1 MFAIVFRWVEV
12 DLKIIT
18 KVVSAGKY
26 ERSFNHQNLNPA
38 DGNADEV
45 KSIVKFWK
53 LHKDQMPSMC
63 KFIRY
68 AYTITT
74 SSAPA
79 ERVFSVIKRSFD
91 KFLRIREEKLFTRMR
106 KGMTQAS
113 HILRPSVSTE

>member
-1 MFAIVFRWVEV
+1 MLTVLSPYMSVASNW
-12 DLKIIT
+12 
-18 KVVSAGKY
+18 
-26 ERSFNHQNLNPA
+26 NPA
-38 DGNADEV
+38 DGNADGV
-45 KSIVKFWK
+45 KSNVKFWK

-91 KFLRIREEKLFTRMR
+91 TGQKGALKDYVFLTAIIQFNKVD
-106 KGMTQAS
+106 GTQDIKMA
-113 HILRPSVSTE
+113 